1 MTGGRVAQRFAGTIP
16 LTALVLRRDRLRIS
30 LWVVG
35 VVSMVAV
42 STQSIVGLYDTPAK
56 LAGYARLSRGNAA
69 LIVQAGP
76 GYGLDH
82 PTTGAVLMNE
92 VGIWTFV
99 AVALMNVFM
108 VVRHTRA
115 EEDGERAELL
125 LSTPI
130 GSYATLASVLAGAA
144 VASVLLAAGVAVSLV
159 LFGLPTVGAVAFGV
173 ALIGLGLT
181 FSGVAAV
188 AAQIAA
194 GARSAV
200 ALGGGVLAVSFV
212 LRAIGDV
219 GDGRLSWASPLGW
232 AQAVRAFANERWWT
246 VIPLVASAVVLS
258 AVAQAVRLH
267 RDLGAGLLG
276 QRPGRASARPSL
288 SSPIGLAFRLHRAT
302 IIGWS
307 VGMALLSGFYGIVA
321 DQAKSIVE
329 DNPDMADFFAQLG
342 KGSITDAFLATAVLM
357 MALLATGYTVSAVL
371 RLRTEETTERAAAV
385 LATPVARLRWLGSH
399 VLMAAGGTVVVMAV
413 TGAAMGAGFAAASND
428 LVQVPRLLLAS
439 LAMVPAMWVMA
450 GVTVAAYSLAAR
462 WAPAAWAAFA
472 FVVIVGLLG
481 SLLDLP
487 SWSRDLSPFQHVP
500 AMPAA
505 AFTTTPLI
513 LLTLAALGLLGLA
526 GTAFTRRDV
535 G

>member
-1 MTGGRVAQRFAGTIP
+1 MTGRRLTQPFAGTAP
-16 LTALVLRRDRLRIS
+16 LTALVLRRDRLRIA
-30 LWVVG
+30 LWGVAVVG
-35 VVSMVAV
+35 LVAV
-42 STQSIVGLYDTPAK
+42 STQSILGLYDTPAK

-82 PTTGAVLMNE
+82 PTTGAVVMNE

-99 AVALMNVFM
+99 AIAVMNIFM

-130 GSYATLASVLAGAA
+130 GFYATLASALLGAA
-144 VASVLLAAGVAVSLV
+144 AATVVVAAGVAVSLV
-159 LFGLPTVGAVAFGV
+159 MFGLPTVGAVAFSL
-173 ALIGLGLT
+173 ALVGLGLT
-181 FSGVAAV
+181 FSGLAAV
-188 AAQIAA
+188 AAQVAA
-194 GARSAV
+194 GARSAL
-200 ALGGGVLAVSFV
+200 ALGGGALAVSFV

-219 GDGRLSWASPLGW
+219 GDGRLSWVSPLGW

-246 VIPLVASAVVLS
+246 LVLLVASAAVLS
-258 AVAQAVRLH
+258 GVAIALRVH

-276 QRPGRASARPSL
+276 QRPGRARARPSL
-288 SSPIGLAFRLHRAT
+288 SSPLGLAFRLHRAT

-307 VGMALLSGFYGIVA
+307 VGMALLSGFYGVVA
-321 DQAKSIVE
+321 DQAKSIID

-342 KGSITDAFLATAVLM
+342 KGSITDVFLATAVSM

-371 RLRTEETTERAAAV
+371 RLRTEETAERAAAV

-399 VLMAAGGTVVVMAV
+399 LLMAAGGTVVVMAV
-413 TGAAMGAGFAAASND
+413 TGVAMGVGFATASND
-428 LVQVPRLLLAS
+428 PVQIPRLLLAA

-450 GVTVAAYSLAAR
+450 GVTVALYAVAAR
-462 WAPAAWAAFA
+462 WAPAAWAVFAFA
-472 FVVIVGLLG
+472 VIVGLLG

-500 AMPAA
+500 A
-505 AFTTTPLI
+505 
-513 LLTLAALGLLGLA
+513 
-526 GTAFTRRDV
+526 
-535 G
+535 